1 MRCSVF
7 RFDMTLDRTNRL
19 TFSKELVKQ
28 VTYFPL
34 VRAGVGGTTPFLHQL
49 TGYENSYLLVAILTT
64 DADLECLR

>member
-7 RFDMTLDRTNRL
+7 RFDMTLDRTNRV

-34 VRAGVGGTTPFLHQL
+34 VRAGVGGKIH
-49 TGYENSYLLVAILTT
+49 
-64 DADLECLR
+64 